1 MIHDDTAPH
10 FEALPDAPHHDPLH
24 DDVDAVYDAFLPH
37 LISAR
42 RSYVR
47 RRLGVVLLLPIVAI
61 AGVAYASTEE
71 APAQVATEVVEEPVE
86 RVADEPVDPEPEA
99 APARGSDT
107 DEPEELALV
116 ETEDEPEAEPD
127 WTVVELGE
135 VGTAQV
141 AKVDGELVL
150 GELDLAEGW
159 EGALL
164 AFGSADTLLVE
175 LTDGEAK
182 LVATVDGDLAV
193 ELLDFTPESEP
204 EVQTRKEIAV
214 GDVGTVVVER
224 EADTLFMDVT
234 WSHEWWTPTVV
245 TAEGARVYATFE
257 NDGVVKHV
265 EAWIDDLVITHGVWV
280 TEPEPEKGDEHDKT
294 GEDKTGEDKTGD
306 DKKTDEKD
314 EKGKETDEEV
324 QTRKEIHVGDVGK
337 VVVER
342 DGEKLWLGVLW
353 SHEYYDAVVVTEHGT
368 LVQAYFT
375 NDGVEHHVKAWIE
388 GAKIKTK
395 KWVVEPQV
403 EPYDGTVSCGLGNVG
418 VLVEGNIARIMS
430 VQEVEGVEWEIKKEV
445 GEYVKVKFYAE
456 GEQWLLE
463 AWGNGESVVAECT
476 QVG

>member
-1 MIHDDTAPH
+1 MRKGHDTEDNEDTA
-10 FEALPDAPHHDPLH
+10 A
-24 DDVDAVYDAFLPH
+24 
-37 LISAR
+37 
-42 RSYVR
+42 
-47 RRLGVVLLLPIVAI
+47 
-61 AGVAYASTEE
+61 
-71 APAQVATEVVEEPVE
+71 
-86 RVADEPVDPEPEA
+86 
-99 APARGSDT
+99 T

-116 ETEDEPEAEPD
+116 AEDEPEVEPD
-127 WTVVELGE
+127 WTVVELGD

-141 AKVDGELVL
+141 AKVDGELVI

-164 AFGSADTLLVE
+164 AFGSGDSLLVE
-175 LTDGEAK
+175 LTDGETK
-182 LVATVDGDLAV
+182 LLATVHGDLAV
-193 ELLDFTPESEP
+193 DLVDFTPEPEP

-224 EADTLFMDVT
+224 DGDTLVLDVT
-234 WSHEWWTPTVV
+234 WSHEWWQPTVV
-245 TAEGARVYATFE
+245 TAQGARVYATFT

-265 EAWIDDLVITHGVWV
+265 EAWIDGTEIVHGVWV
-280 TEPEPEKGDEHDKT
+280 TEPEPADTEKDG
-294 GEDKTGEDKTGD
+294 
-306 DKKTDEKD
+306 EKD
-314 EKGKETDEEV
+314 EKDGEKDHEKDGNKDSDEEKDDEV
-324 QTRKEIHVGDVGK
+324 QTRKEIHVGEVGK

-353 SHEYYDAVVVTEHGT
+353 HHEYYDPVVVTDHGT
-368 LVQAYFT
+368 LVHAYFT

-403 EPYDGTVSCGLGNVG
+403 APYDGAVSCGLGNVG

-430 VQEVEGVEWEIKKEV
+430 VQELDGVEWEIKKEV
-445 GEYVKVKFYAE
+445 GEYVKVKFFAE
-456 GEQWLLE
+456 DGQWLLK